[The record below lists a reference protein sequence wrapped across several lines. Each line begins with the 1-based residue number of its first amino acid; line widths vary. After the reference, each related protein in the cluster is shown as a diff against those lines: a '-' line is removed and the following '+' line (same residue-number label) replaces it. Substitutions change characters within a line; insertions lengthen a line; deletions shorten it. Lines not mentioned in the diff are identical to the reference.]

1 MYLGRRRGARMEGVL
16 MAQRTDGSGVELLR
30 ATSWFMQEFNTAEW
44 PIPRDSRNPDG
55 SKKIGQYGFPGR
67 GHGRTAGRVVYTPP
81 PDWDGK
87 NLPRARFSWGRVV
100 PSETW
105 YVLAE
110 LLRVSYGQ
118 IFFLATLTGTE
129 RRPLALV
136 APVSS
141 ICPAAI
147 FIRYSAASISS
158 LNHPQNTSSLAGVRS
173 TTLCSLFVPTDCT

>member
-16 MAQRTDGSGVELLR
+16 IAQRTDGSGVELLR

-118 IFFLATLTGTE
+118 IFFLGNINGNGKKTIGLSG
-129 RRPLALV
+129 
-136 APVSS
+136 
-141 ICPAAI
+141 
-147 FIRYSAASISS
+147 SS
-158 LNHPQNTSSLAGVRS
+158 LVYMPGSHLHSVFSRFDLFPEPPPKHFLLGGCEIDDPMLP
-173 TTLCSLFVPTDCT
+173 LCAD